1 MQTHKNQ
8 CTLILFCSRTHME
21 CPHLGLKDYFACPYK
36 TCYPILLSIL
46 IRSRFQVKPAALLI
60 SISIFS
66 SYGVSV
72 CSFVC
77 VCVCVCVCACP
88 LLCVGACGR
97 EHVRVFVRVHEV
109 CVYVCTCV
117 CACEWFMF
125 ACTCAI
131 I

>member
-77 VCVCVCVCACP
+77 VCVCVCVC
-88 LLCVGACGR
+88 
-97 EHVRVFVRVHEV
+97 VRVHYCVWVRVGVSMCVSLCVCMRCVCMCVHV
-109 CVYVCTCV
+109 CVHVSGSCSLV
-117 CACEWFMF
+117 RVP
-125 ACTCAI
+125 
-131 I
+131 